1 MTILVILAIIVVLI
15 SKIIFKRSDRYVCWL
30 FVIAMMLFAII
41 AIGEMFLRYDCV
53 QKTTQSD
60 IQSEIT
66 QAKEDTLK
74 ACMEEEIDSE
84 GWQRCIMDYKYLDGL
99 IK

>member
-15 SKIIFKRSDRYVCWL
+15 SAIILNRSDRYVGWL
-30 FVIAMMLFAII
+30 FIVAMMLLAII
-41 AIGEMFLRYDCV
+41 AIGETFLKYDCV
-53 QKTTQSD
+53 PKTTQSEL
-60 IQSEIT
+60 QSEIT

-84 GWQRCIMDYKYLDGL
+84 WWQRCIMDYKYLKSLDF
-99 IK
+99 